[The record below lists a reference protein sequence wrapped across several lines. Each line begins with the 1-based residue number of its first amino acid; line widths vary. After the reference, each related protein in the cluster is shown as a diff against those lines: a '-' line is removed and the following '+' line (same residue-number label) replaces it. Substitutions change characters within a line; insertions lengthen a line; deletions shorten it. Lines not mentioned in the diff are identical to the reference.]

1 MTVSATGDIV
11 KGELPS
17 VEEAAEAQTQ
27 DDAPLEDAEAIVETE
42 QPKVWGSGAQCL
54 WTQVL

>member
-1 MTVSATGDIV
+1 LRIGVLNCELTDKMTVSATGDIV

-42 QPKVWGSGAQCL
+42 QPKV
-54 WTQVL
+54 